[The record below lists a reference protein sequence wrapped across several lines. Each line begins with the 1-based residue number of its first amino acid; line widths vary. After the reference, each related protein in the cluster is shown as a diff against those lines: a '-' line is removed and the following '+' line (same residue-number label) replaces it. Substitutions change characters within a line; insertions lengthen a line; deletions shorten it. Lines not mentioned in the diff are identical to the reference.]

1 MEATIS
7 SASWWISI
15 KPRKRLARAA
25 YLFGAHLYFI
35 RFPRTFHAA
44 DIGSILSDP
53 QIFRI
58 SFWLGKRFEWEQK
71 MANPD
76 ACLLKSRE
84 AHNGRWNTCAGD
96 VRTDSLLSV
105 LGVRHSFGR
114 TSVYTKKRV
123 TTNVTPATIYSSTWR
138 KCVYMHDNVDRT
150 MIYLACIMHPS
161 MIYRTLRHS
170 TDKFSQR
177 HATLARQKTDQ
188 LLLLQLVLIHAY
200 QTLQSFHL
208 IFKTTSNLR

>member
-1 MEATIS
+1 MNFYKATEEIGPSGLSVRRSSIFYTIS
-7 SASWWISI
+7 KNFPCRGYRFYFVWSSNIQDQF
-15 KPRKRLARAA
+15 LARKTVWM
-25 YLFGAHLYFI
+25 
-35 RFPRTFHAA
+35 RT
-44 DIGSILSDP
+44 
-53 QIFRI
+53 
-58 SFWLGKRFEWEQK
+58 K

-114 TSVYTKKRV
+114 TSVYTKKRL